1 MPGLYA
7 FISSAIKWWRW
18 HLPCRDPG
26 SMNRLTKESVWRRS
40 WPLLSLSSCTEL
52 IRAPRTTASSS
63 SFSSSFFVI
72 WQMAQERSV
81 PRFTSDWE
89 KGRSWVGGPDDVT
102 CLFSADLSSLGSGP
116 FTCISLGCCN
126 GFHQPTTLAH
136 GQKEL
141 SWLLWAAISKVLLH
155 QSWREGA
162 CRLLGDAILLT
173 WREMQPLNTR
183 S

>member
-1 MPGLYA
+1 
-7 FISSAIKWWRW
+7 
-18 HLPCRDPG
+18 
-26 SMNRLTKESVWRRS
+26 MNRLTKESVWRRS
-40 WPLLSLSSCTEL
+40 WPLGRLSSCTEL

-63 SFSSSFFVI
+63 FSSFVFI

-81 PRFTSDWE
+81 PRFTSRLGKWQVL
-89 KGRSWVGGPDDVT
+89 SGPDDVT

-116 FTCISLGCCN
+116 LTCISLGCCN

-136 GQKEL
+136 GQKEH

-155 QSWREGA
+155 QSWREDA

-173 WREMQPLNTR
+173 WREMQPQNTR

>member
-1 MPGLYA
+1 MVMVTPTLQ
-7 FISSAIKWWRW
+7 
-18 HLPCRDPG
+18 
-26 SMNRLTKESVWRRS
+26 RS
-40 WPLLSLSSCTEL
+40 WKHEQVNEGKRLEEILAFVKPKQLYWAHKGSQNNSL
-52 IRAPRTTASSS
+52 
-63 SFSSSFFVI
+63 FFFFFFFFI

-155 QSWREGA
+155 QLWREGA

-173 WREMQPLNTR
+173 RREMQPLNTR